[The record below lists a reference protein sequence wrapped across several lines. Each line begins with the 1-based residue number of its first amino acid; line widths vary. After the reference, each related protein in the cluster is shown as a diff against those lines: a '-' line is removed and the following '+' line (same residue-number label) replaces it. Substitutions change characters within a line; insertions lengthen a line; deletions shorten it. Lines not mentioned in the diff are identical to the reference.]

1 MNPLGEIKS
10 ANEIPILVS
19 KTPQYCMAWD
29 EIQNKL
35 YTGDND
41 GLIHIWDFQHTEP
54 IWMMGK
60 PRA

>member
-1 MNPLGEIKS
+1 
-10 ANEIPILVS
+10 
-19 KTPQYCMAWD
+19 MAWD

-60 PRA
+60 PRT